1 MTYVDGFVL
10 AVPTANRQRFI
21 DHARKG
27 DSVFIE
33 LGAVRVL
40 ECWGDDVPD
49 GKQTD
54 FRRAVQATAEETVVF
69 SWIEWPDKATRDGAM
84 TRLEEVMKTDP
95 RMSQEHNPMPFDGA
109 RLIYGG
115 FSPIVTL
122 EAPQVNRHGDFIW
135 YELLTTDADAAQAFY
150 AKVLPW
156 TFADSGQA
164 GMDYRIVRAP
174 DAEVGGLMAL
184 TNDMIKGG
192 ARPVWLP
199 YLAAD
204 DVDQAVAKLQEKGG
218 FLQMPAMDVPMV
230 GRIAMVGDP
239 QGAPFYLMKPQ
250 AAGKSR
256 AFAYD
261 QPRVGHAAWNELHTT
276 DQEAAWSFYGELV
289 GWRRDGE
296 MDMGPMGAYQFIRHT
311 AMVGAI
317 MRSDPSMGPPR
328 WNTYFRVPD
337 IDAAKTAVE
346 AGGGQVVQG
355 PDEIP
360 GGDYSMNCVD
370 PQGAA
375 FGLVGARNG

>member
-10 AVPTANRQRFI
+10 AVPTANRQKFI

-69 SWIEWPDKATRDGAM
+69 SWIEWPDKATRDEAM

-95 RMSQEHNPMPFDGA
+95 RMSPEHNPMPFDGG

-122 EAPQVNRHGDFIW
+122 DAPQVNRQGDFIW

-156 TFADSGQA
+156 TFAASGQPN
-164 GMDYRIVRAP
+164 MDYRIVRAP
-174 DAEVGGLMAL
+174 GAEIGGVMGL
-184 TNDMIKGG
+184 TNDMVEQG

-204 DVDQAVAKLQEKGG
+204 DVDKSVAKIQQMGG
-218 FLQMPAMDVPMV
+218 SLQMPAMDIPMV
-230 GRIAMVGDP
+230 GRIAMIGDP
-239 QGAPFYLMKPQ
+239 QGAAFYLMKPQ
-250 AAGKSR
+250 GAGKSR

-276 DQEAAWSFYGELV
+276 DQEGAWAFYGDLA
-289 GWRRDGE
+289 GWKQDGE

-311 AMVGAI
+311 GMIGAI
-317 MRSDPSMGPPR
+317 MRAGPDMGPPK
-328 WNTYFRVPD
+328 WNTYFRVTD
-337 IDAAKTAVE
+337 IDEAKAAVE
-346 AGGGQVVQG
+346 AGGGRVAQG

-360 GGDYSMNCVD
+360 GGDFSMNCID